1 MLHLHA
7 IDIVIIVAYL
17 LSTVLIGYWV
27 SKRASQ
33 SMQNYFLG
41 GNAMPWYMLGI
52 SNASG
57 MFDISGTMLLV
68 SWMFVYGLKSVWIP
82 WLWPTFNQVFLMVY
96 LSAWLRR
103 SKVMTGAEWIKT
115 RFGTGPGAQLSHVIV
130 VIYAF
135 VSIIGFFTYAF
146 KGIGKFAQTYLPWHL
161 SANEYALILIAITA
175 IYVIKGGMISVVIT
189 EVVQFFILSIASFA
203 VGIIAMSKVAPD
215 MLRRVVPA
223 GWDNIFFGWH
233 LNLDWST
240 LLPAATAKIADD
252 RYELFGFFVMM
263 LLFKGIPISA
273 AGPAPN
279 YDMQRVLSAKN
290 PREASIMSAWVNV
303 VLTPPRY
310 FLVIGLTVLA
320 AAFFGPDLRAMGTHL
335 DFELVLPQALGRFVP
350 MGLLGFLIAGLLAAF
365 MSNFAATVN
374 AAPPYF
380 VNDIYKRYINPNAS
394 PKTYVRL
401 SYLASFTVIVIGV
414 IFGWSVTSVNEV
426 VVWIVSGL
434 WGGYTASNVLKW
446 YWWRFNGYGYFWGMV
461 TGIASALAMPRI
473 APLFPFVQHLMAKFT
488 INMEVVIIFPLVVGI
503 SLIGCLLGTL
513 LTKPESDEVLMDFYR
528 RVRPWGFWGPVL
540 RKVLAEDPGFK
551 RNRDFFR
558 DMFNIAIGIVWQVS
572 LVALPLY
579 IVIQEFQR
587 AAIALGAILVTS
599 LILKF
604 TWYDHLN
611 EREVE
616 TDKAAANDVSQE
628 VTEMLLATQAEANV
642 TSLDHAALFA
652 KYGFYAGLAAMFAFP
667 RVWGA
672 VGMAI
677 IGAVCAGGG
686 SALGSAVGLFFDALN
701 LKPAEGDHLPSKLP
715 LAASALVLGIIG
727 LVAWYLPMAGLP
739 ITITGFMLGRSAL
752 LSTHRSLALK
762 GMGLSLVGLLLSAVN
777 AYVGALMMVQ
787 AGMAAHGY

>member
-1 MLHLHA
+1 MHLQF
-7 IDIVIIVAYL
+7 IDLAIIVAYL

-27 SKRASQ
+27 SHRASQ

-41 GNAMPWYMLGI
+41 GNTMPWYMLGI

-82 WLWPTFNQVFLMVY
+82 WLWPTFNQIFLMVY

-103 SKVMTGAEWIKT
+103 SNVMTGAEWIQT
-115 RFGTGPGAQLSHVIV
+115 RFGTGRGAKWSHIIV
-130 VIYAF
+130 VVYAF

-189 EVVQFFILSIASFA
+189 EVVQFFILSVASFA

-215 MLRRVVPA
+215 MLHRVVPE

-233 LNLDWST
+233 LGLDWST
-240 LLPAATAKIADD
+240 ILPAATQKIAED

-279 YDMQRVLSAKN
+279 YDMQRVLSAKD
-290 PREASIMSAWVNV
+290 PREASMMSAWVNI

-310 FLVIGLTVLA
+310 FLIMGLTVLA
-320 AAFFGPDLRAMGTHL
+320 AAFFGPDLRAMGTHM
-335 DFELVLPQALGRFVP
+335 DFELVLPMALARFVP

-401 SYLASFTVIVIGV
+401 SYLASFSVIVIGV
-414 IFGWSVTSVNEV
+414 LFGWNVTSVNEV

-446 YWWRFNGYGYFWGMV
+446 YWWRFNGWGYFWGML
-461 TGIASALAMPRI
+461 TGIGSALL
-473 APLFPFVQHLMAKFT
+473 APKIVPMLPFVQNLLAHFS
-488 INMEVVIIFPLVVGI
+488 INMEVVVIFPMVVGI

-513 LTKPESDEVLMDFYR
+513 LTKAEDDAVLMDFYR
-528 RVRPWGFWGPVL
+528 RVRPWGFWDPVL
-540 RKVLAEDPGFK
+540 RKVLAEDPSFK
-551 RNRDFFR
+551 RNKDFFR
-558 DMFNIAIGIVWQVS
+558 DMFNIVVGIVWQVS

-579 IVIQEFQR
+579 IVIREWDR
-587 AAIALGAILVTS
+587 VAMAAGSIAVTS

-604 TWYDHLN
+604 TWFDHLT

-616 TDKAAANDVSQE
+616 TDKAA
-628 VTEMLLATQAEANV
+628 
-642 TSLDHAALFA
+642 
-652 KYGFYAGLAAMFAFP
+652 
-667 RVWGA
+667 
-672 VGMAI
+672 
-677 IGAVCAGGG
+677 
-686 SALGSAVGLFFDALN
+686 
-701 LKPAEGDHLPSKLP
+701 
-715 LAASALVLGIIG
+715 
-727 LVAWYLPMAGLP
+727 
-739 ITITGFMLGRSAL
+739 
-752 LSTHRSLALK
+752 K
-762 GMGLSLVGLLLSAVN
+762 GER
-777 AYVGALMMVQ
+777 
-787 AGMAAHGY
+787 

>member
-1 MLHLHA
+1 MHLQF
-7 IDIVIIVAYL
+7 IDIAIIVAYL

-27 SKRASQ
+27 SHRASQ

-41 GNAMPWYMLGI
+41 GNTMPWYMLGI

-68 SWMFVYGLKSVWIP
+68 SWMFVYGMKSVWIP
-82 WLWPTFNQVFLMVY
+82 WLWPTFNQIFLMVY
-96 LSAWLRR
+96 LSSWLRR
-103 SKVMTGAEWIKT
+103 SNVMTGAEWIKT
-115 RFGTGPGAQLSHVIV
+115 RFGTGRGAQWSHIIV

-189 EVVQFFILSIASFA
+189 EVVEFFILSIASFA
-203 VGIIAMSKVAPD
+203 VGIIAMAKVAPD
-215 MLRRVVPA
+215 MLHRVVPA

-233 LNLDWST
+233 LGLDWST
-240 LLPAATAKIADD
+240 ILPAATQKIAED

-263 LLFKGIPISA
+263 LLFKGIPISMT
-273 AGPAPN
+273 GPAPN

-290 PREASIMSAWVNV
+290 PREASMMSAWVNI

-310 FLVIGLTVLA
+310 FLIMGLTVLA

-335 DFELVLPQALGRFVP
+335 DFETVLPMALAKFVP

-414 IFGWSVTSVNEV
+414 LFGWSVTSVNEV

-446 YWWRFNGYGYFWGMV
+446 YWWRFNGWGYFWGML
-461 TGIASALAMPRI
+461 TGIGSALL
-473 APLFPFVQHLMAKFT
+473 APKFVPMLPFVQHLLDRFAV
-488 INMEVVIIFPLVVGI
+488 NMEVVIIFPMVVGL
-503 SLIGCLLGTL
+503 SLIGCLFGTF
-513 LTKPESDEVLMDFYR
+513 LTKPEEDEVLISFYR

-540 RKVLAEDPGFK
+540 KKVLAEDPTFK
-551 RNRDFFR
+551 RNKDFGR
-558 DMFNIAIGIVWQVS
+558 DMFNIAIGIIWQVS

-579 IVIQEFQR
+579 IVIQEWAR
-587 AAIALGAILVTS
+587 VGMAAASIAVTS

-604 TWYDHLN
+604 TWYDHLS

-616 TDKAAANDVSQE
+616 TNKAAAGE
-628 VTEMLLATQAEANV
+628 
-642 TSLDHAALFA
+642 
-652 KYGFYAGLAAMFAFP
+652 
-667 RVWGA
+667 R
-672 VGMAI
+672 
-677 IGAVCAGGG
+677 
-686 SALGSAVGLFFDALN
+686 
-701 LKPAEGDHLPSKLP
+701 
-715 LAASALVLGIIG
+715 
-727 LVAWYLPMAGLP
+727 
-739 ITITGFMLGRSAL
+739 
-752 LSTHRSLALK
+752 
-762 GMGLSLVGLLLSAVN
+762 
-777 AYVGALMMVQ
+777 
-787 AGMAAHGY
+787 

>member
-1 MLHLHA
+1 MLQLHVV
-7 IDIVIIVAYL
+7 DIVIIVAYL

-82 WLWPTFNQVFLMVY
+82 WLWPTFNQIFLMVY
-96 LSAWLRR
+96 LSSWLRR
-103 SKVMTGAEWIKT
+103 SNVMTGAEWIKT
-115 RFGTGPGAQLSHVIV
+115 RFGTGRGAQLSHIIV

-161 SANEYALILIAITA
+161 SANEYALILISITA

-215 MLRRVVPA
+215 MLHRVVPA

-233 LNLDWST
+233 LGLDWAT

-252 RYELFGFFVMM
+252 KYELFGFFVMM

-279 YDMQRVLSAKN
+279 YDMQRILSAKN
-290 PREASIMSAWVNV
+290 PREASMMSAWVNI

-310 FLVIGLTVLA
+310 FLIMGLTVLA
-320 AAFFGPDLRAMGTHL
+320 AAFFGPDLRAMGTHM
-335 DFELVLPQALGRFVP
+335 DFELVLPLALGRFVP
-350 MGLLGFLIAGLLAAF
+350 VGLLGFLIAGLLAAF

-401 SYLASFTVIVIGV
+401 SYLASFAVIVIGV

-446 YWWRFNGYGYFWGMV
+446 YWWRFNGWGYFWGML
-461 TGIASALAMPRI
+461 TGISSALIMPKVV
-473 APLFPFVQHLMAKFT
+473 PFVPFLQHLLARYV

-503 SLIGCLLGTL
+503 SLVGCLLGTF
-513 LTKPESDEVLMDFYR
+513 LTAPEDDAVLMDFYR

-540 RKVLAEDPGFK
+540 KKVLAEDPSFK
-551 RNRDFFR
+551 RNKDFCRDI
-558 DMFNIAIGIVWQVS
+558 FNIAVGIVWQVS

-579 IVIQEFQR
+579 IVIHEWDR
-587 AAIALGAILVTS
+587 AALAAGVILATS

-604 TWYDHLN
+604 TWFDHL
-611 EREVE
+611 EAREVE
-616 TDKAAANDVSQE
+616 TNKAAQ
-628 VTEMLLATQAEANV
+628 QQ
-642 TSLDHAALFA
+642 SL
-652 KYGFYAGLAAMFAFP
+652 
-667 RVWGA
+667 
-672 VGMAI
+672 
-677 IGAVCAGGG
+677 
-686 SALGSAVGLFFDALN
+686 
-701 LKPAEGDHLPSKLP
+701 
-715 LAASALVLGIIG
+715 
-727 LVAWYLPMAGLP
+727 
-739 ITITGFMLGRSAL
+739 
-752 LSTHRSLALK
+752 
-762 GMGLSLVGLLLSAVN
+762 
-777 AYVGALMMVQ
+777 
-787 AGMAAHGY
+787 